1 MTKYTIYGLLL
12 LLSSL
17 TFSSCKKFLEERS
30 PDEIKPETVADLQ
43 SLMNGEAYPYQ
54 MITDT
59 YVDLLTDDIQSNGLG
74 RTFDGNPDDVYL
86 PYLQNGT
93 RVFKWDSRMFD
104 GDPIL
109 SLGTDSWSIY
119 YTKIKGCNTVI
130 DNLMKVSGSAEQKN
144 ALLGQVLFLRAYYY
158 LKLVTLYGQ
167 PYSGVGIDPNVS
179 LGVPLI
185 LNSVVTDQYPVRN
198 TLKEVYGQIEKDLLE
213 AAGLLKANFTE
224 ASTFRVGHI
233 AAYSLLTRLYLYM
246 GRAEDMDKVIQYA
259 NLVLAERPAL
269 TQMKSFFNA
278 SGFYSNGGIYDVTV
292 SPEVVWVYGINPKAP
307 NGYFPELRNDRPP
320 YTVSGSLAALY
331 ETSTTSDD
339 RKDLRYIGYFRVG
352 FANNAGY
359 LLGNG
364 KIGPIEKYGTDG
376 IRIAE
381 VYLNRAEAYA
391 KKFLNG
397 DGASAMKANADLNT
411 LRASR
416 YDTRNVAYEP
426 VSYNNASDL
435 FKFCQDERRRELC
448 LESGHRWMDIKRW
461 GLSISHRFVDA
472 DGTTTDYTLRSG
484 SLIYALPIPFTAT
497 VKNSSLAQ
505 NPR

>member
-54 MITDT
+54 MISDT

-74 RTFDGNPDDVYL
+74 RTFDGNPDEVYL

-93 RVFKWDSRMFD
+93 RVFKWDPRMFD

-109 SLGTDSWSIY
+109 TLGTDSWSIY

-130 DNLMKVSGSAEQKN
+130 DNLAKVSGSTAQKN

-213 AAGLLKANFTE
+213 AADLLKANFTE

-233 AAYSLLTRLYLYM
+233 AAYSLLSRLYLYM
-246 GRAEDMDKVIQYA
+246 GRPEDMDKVIQYA
-259 NLVLAERPAL
+259 NLVLTERPAL
-269 TQMKSFFNA
+269 TQLKSFFNA
-278 SGFYSNGGIYDVTV
+278 GDFYSAGGIYDVTV
-292 SPEVVWVYGINPKAP
+292 SPEVVWVYGINPTAP
-307 NGYFPELRNDRPP
+307 NGYFPEQRNDRPP

-331 ETSTTSDD
+331 ETSTAIED
-339 RKDLRYIGYFRVG
+339 RKDLRYLGYFRQG
-352 FANNAGY
+352 FANNASY

-364 KIGPIEKYGTDG
+364 KIGPIPKYGTNG

-397 DGASAMKANADLNT
+397 DVSSAAKANADLNT

-426 VSYNNASDL
+426 VNYSNANDL

-497 VKNSSLAQ
+497 LKNSSLAQ

>member
-1 MTKYTIYGLLL
+1 MIKYTIYGLLF
-12 LLSSL
+12 LLSTL

-54 MITDT
+54 ILTDT
-59 YVDLLTDDIQSNGLG
+59 YVDLLTDDMQSNGLG

-93 RVFKWDSRMFD
+93 RVFKWDARMFD

-130 DNLMKVSGSAEQKN
+130 DNLGKVSGSAEQKN

-167 PYSGVGIDPNVS
+167 PYSGAGIDPNVS

-259 NLVLAERPAL
+259 NLVLTERPVL
-269 TQMKSFFNA
+269 TQMKSFFDA
-278 SGFYSNGGIYDVTV
+278 DGFQSGKIYNVTV
-292 SPEVVWVYGINPKAP
+292 SPEVVWVYGINPNVP
-307 NGYFPELRNDRPP
+307 NGYFPEQRNDRPP

-331 ETSTTSDD
+331 ETSTEADD
-339 RKDLRYIGYFRVG
+339 RKDLRYPGYFRMG
-352 FANNAGY
+352 FANNAAY

-364 KIGPIEKYGTDG
+364 KIGSIPKYGTDG

-397 DGASAMKANADLNT
+397 DVSSAAKANADLNT

-416 YDTRNVAYEP
+416 YDTRNVAYQP
-426 VSYNNASDL
+426 VNYSNANDL

-461 GLSISHRFVDA
+461 GLSISHRFIDA

-497 VKNSSLAQ
+497 LKNGRLAQ